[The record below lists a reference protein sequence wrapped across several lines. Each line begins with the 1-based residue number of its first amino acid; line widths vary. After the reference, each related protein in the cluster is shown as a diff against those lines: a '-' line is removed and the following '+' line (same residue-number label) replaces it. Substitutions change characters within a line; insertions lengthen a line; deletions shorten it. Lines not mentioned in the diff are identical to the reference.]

1 MTAFIVIGHR
11 ARTDGSWSLNDM
23 PGGAGR
29 MDVLCRAVTASFF
42 LSHDLRRDVVC
53 YLVLR
58 GEPGPEKTVR
68 FDGDRVRSLN
78 PDERSSGSFIKKA
91 LALPCGTEFRAS
103 SAGVSVREG
112 GLARLLDEHQVAL
125 LDEIGQDVRT
135 ADTLPDTF
143 LVSDHLDLD
152 AEERALTA
160 DLPRYSVG
168 PRSLHGD
175 HAITLLLNEL
185 DRRGACPS

>member
-1 MTAFIVIGHR
+1 MPVFAVIGHR

-29 MDVLCRAVTASFF
+29 MDVLCRAVNTSFF

-68 FDGDRVRSLN
+68 FEGDRVRYLS
-78 PDERSSGSFIKKA
+78 PDERSAGSLIKKA
-91 LALPCGTEFRAS
+91 LDLVAGPEFRES
-103 SAGVSVREG
+103 TKGVSVREG
-112 GLARLLDEHQVAL
+112 GLARLLGEYSFAL
-125 LDEIGQDVRT
+125 LDEGGEDVRS
-135 ADTLPDTF
+135 AGELPEAY
-143 LVSDHLDLD
+143 LLSDHMNLD
-152 AEERALTA
+152 EGEQALVQ

-168 PRSLHGD
+168 PRSLHAD
-175 HAITLLLNEL
+175 HTITVLLNEL
-185 DRRGACPS
+185 DRRIS

>member
-1 MTAFIVIGHR
+1 MPVIAMIGHR

-68 FDGDRVRSLN
+68 IEGDRVRYLN
-78 PDERSSGSFIKKA
+78 PDERSSGSLIQKA
-91 LALPCGTEFRAS
+91 LALPCDTEFCRSTKGIA
-103 SAGVSVREG
+103 VRQG
-112 GLARLLDEHQVAL
+112 GLARLLGEFDFAL
-125 LDEIGQDVRT
+125 LDEGGTDIRS
-135 ADTLPDTF
+135 ADSLPDAF
-143 LVSDHLDLD
+143 LVSDHLNLD
-152 AEERALTA
+152 EEEKELTA
-160 DLPRYSVG
+160 DLPRFSVG

-175 HAITLLLNEL
+175 HAITVLLNEF
-185 DRRGACPS
+185 DRRSP

>member
-1 MTAFIVIGHR
+1 MTTVAVVGHR

-29 MDVLCRAVTASFF
+29 MDVLCRAGTASFF

-58 GEPGPEKTVR
+58 GEPGPEKTIRIV
-68 FDGDRVRSLN
+68 GDRVRYLN
-78 PDERSSGSFIKKA
+78 PDERSSGSLIQKA
-91 LALPCGTEFRAS
+91 LALSCGPEFRES
-103 SAGVSVREG
+103 MRGVAVREG
-112 GLARLLDEHQVAL
+112 GLARLLGEHAFAL
-125 LDEIGQDVRT
+125 LDEAGTDIRSAG
-135 ADTLPDTF
+135 ALPGAF
-143 LVSDHLDLD
+143 LLSDHLDLD
-152 AEERALTA
+152 EEERALTA
-160 DLPRYSVG
+160 NLPRLSVG

-185 DRRGACPS
+185 DRRAA